1 MGGAGGRR
9 QAAGSGFP
17 AAAAGPGPW
26 RPQSG
31 VRNGFKASP
40 CLGGPRGGI
49 SREPEGGIEALTARG
64 CGIFCHSRIAKS
76 LFLFGI
82 FGFAEGSRQAPE
94 TGDLLDQL
102 QKHQIARVVAQGI
115 KVGIVPEPF
124 VEFDR

>member
-40 CLGGPRGGI
+40 CLGRPRGGI
-49 SREPEGGIEALTARG
+49 SWEPEGGIEALTARG
-64 CGIFCHSRIAKS
+64 CGIFCHSRIAKP

-82 FGFAEGSRQAPE
+82 F
-94 TGDLLDQL
+94 GDLLDQL